1 MKVNEENK
9 VLLLLWKYF
18 HITDTLKRFHGCQG
32 SWEHFENHWSGYVT
46 EKDQKPFS
54 TYFDEQSE

>member
-1 MKVNEENK
+1 MKIFSHHRPPEK
-9 VLLLLWKYF
+9 
-18 HITDTLKRFHGCQG
+18 FHGCQG

-54 TYFDEQSE
+54 MYFDEQSE